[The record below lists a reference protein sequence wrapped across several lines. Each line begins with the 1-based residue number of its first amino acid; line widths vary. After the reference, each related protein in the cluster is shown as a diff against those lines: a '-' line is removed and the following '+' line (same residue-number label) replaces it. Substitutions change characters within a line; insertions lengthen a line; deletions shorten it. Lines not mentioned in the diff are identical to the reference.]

1 MIFVLELRDPDLPLF
16 FLIGQLLIFLL
27 ELELAFGF
35 GPFQDRFGRRR
46 RGRLRRINWSS
57 RGWIGIGRIT
67 AFAWVRR
74 EKFFFHRLYV
84 AEGLPQLERQKRMV
98 TGNDSPGCQGL
109 ARTLRM
115 LPA

>member
-1 MIFVLELRDPDLPLF
+1 
-16 FLIGQLLIFLL
+16 
-27 ELELAFGF
+27 
-35 GPFQDRFGRRR
+35 
-46 RGRLRRINWSS
+46 
-57 RGWIGIGRIT
+57 
-67 AFAWVRR
+67 
-74 EKFFFHRLYV
+74 LYV